1 MYFQDSEEVPVV
13 VARTNSP
20 KSFDP
25 MNVDPTTPD
34 LLGDISEDRSVKMS
48 GDEYI
53 ETSDVEKGE
62 IDMKI
67 SAKNDDAR
75 MNQ

>member
-1 MYFQDSEEVPVV
+1 
-13 VARTNSP
+13 
-20 KSFDP
+20 
-25 MNVDPTTPD
+25 MNVDPTKPD
-34 LLGDISEDRSVKMS
+34 LLGDISEDRSAKMS
-48 GDEYI
+48 GDGYI

-75 MNQ
+75 MNQWVSDSDIFEFPLCVSGI

>member
-1 MYFQDSEEVPVV
+1 
-13 VARTNSP
+13 
-20 KSFDP
+20 
-25 MNVDPTTPD
+25 MNVDPTKPD
-34 LLGDISEDRSVKMS
+34 LLGDISEDRSAKMS
-48 GDEYI
+48 GDGYI